1 MTEATITRLPKSR
14 AELRF
19 DVTPED
25 AKPYLDAAVNDISTK
40 QPLKGFRPGKATY
53 EDVKRAYG
61 EMRIWETA
69 LERVVRAWF
78 VKTVLDKELNTVG
91 SPEISVEQLVPN
103 QNIRFTATVTLAP
116 EVTRLAAYD
125 KPLVKRKQKA
135 VTEEQVDKTLE
146 DLRRMRRTEAVVDRP
161 AGREDL
167 AVIDLEIRKDDV
179 VVDGGVTKD
188 YRVYLNEEHYIPGF
202 AEKLIGAKKGDV
214 LTFDLAFPKDHYNKQ
229 LAGASVTFVVT
240 VKDVFEL
247 RLPEL
252 NDAFAASLGQET
264 LPALR
269 ALLSANLQR
278 EEDERADESA
288 EIELLQKLVNGSA
301 FGEIPDLLVNEEVR
315 RMIKELE
322 ASAEERGM
330 KLDDYLK
337 SIKRTPDELRMDF
350 IPRAIERIRTALL
363 VREIAKRERIEV
375 SDEEAAAEQDRLLG
389 GIKESDKETRDL
401 VASPEYRDY
410 ISTQLRNRKVI
421 ELLKHQAIEG

>member
-14 AELRF
+14 VELRF
-19 DVTPED
+19 EVTPEE

-69 LERVVRAWF
+69 LERIVRACF
-78 VKTVLDKELNTVG
+78 VKTVLDRELNTVG

-103 QNIRFTATVTLAP
+103 QNIRFSATVTLVP
-116 EVTRLAAYD
+116 EVTRLMSYD
-125 KPLVKRKQKA
+125 KPLVKRKKKT
-135 VTEEQVDKTLE
+135 VTDDQVDKTID
-146 DLRRMRRTEAVVDRP
+146 DLRRMRRTESVVDRP
-161 AGREDL
+161 AGREDMAL
-167 AVIDLEIRKDDV
+167 IDLEIRKNGV

-188 YRVYLNEEHYIPGF
+188 YRVYLNEEQYIPGF
-202 AEKLIGAKKGDV
+202 AEKLVGAKKGDA

-229 LAGASVTFVVT
+229 LAGTSVTFAVT
-240 VKDVFEL
+240 VKDIFEP

-252 NDAFAASLGQET
+252 NDEFARSLGQET
-264 LPALR
+264 VGALR
-269 ALLSANLQR
+269 ALLASNLQR
-278 EEDERADESA
+278 EEDERSEASA
-288 EIELLQKLVNGSA
+288 EIELLQALVKGSA

-322 ASAEERGM
+322 MTAEERGM
-330 KLDDYLK
+330 RLDDYLK

-350 IPRAIERIRTALL
+350 IPRAIERIQTALL
-363 VREIAKRERIEV
+363 IKEIAKREQIQP
-375 SDEEAAAEQDRLLG
+375 SEEETAAEQDRLLS

-410 ISTQLRNRKVI
+410 IASQLRNRKVI
-421 ELLKHQAIEG
+421 ELLKQRAIEG